1 MHRLYLHIGTPK
13 TGTTSIQ
20 NFCHDNIDILHG
32 YGYDYPDL
40 PYRYAK
46 ANKLRNG
53 HFLAGY
59 LHDEEGNRDY
69 EKEDRRIKEAFANLK
84 ERFARYDHIIL
95 SDEGI
100 WNRSL
105 KEDCRIWQKVQEE
118 VYKGNFEI
126 TVIVYLR
133 PQYDYLY
140 SWWNQRVKQG
150 MCPEADLTW
159 EEMLAR
165 DGVIELD
172 YYNVLEQISKFVG
185 KENIMVRIF
194 DRKEFIGGS
203 LYKDFVQCV
212 GLPHREDYFLS
223 KEQHNTSLTR
233 NNGEIKRI
241 LNELPNLD
249 AQGNIWFRNVLSSL
263 SEYAPDKVSYCM
275 LTPEE
280 MQSFNERFRESNI
293 RLEREY
299 LGRQGTIFTADAK
312 QRQVWKP
319 EEDERIKSL
328 IWFFGELNLQ
338 MKQQNQELQQQV
350 SQIDRRLLQQE
361 KRMERIWE
369 LCKNPIVTVG
379 RRIKKNLVSDR

>member
-20 NFCHDNIDILHG
+20 NFCCDNIDILHA

-69 EKEDRRIKEAFANLK
+69 EKEDRRIQEAFANLK
-84 ERFARYDHIIL
+84 GRFARYDHIIL

-118 VYKGNFEI
+118 VQRGNFEI
-126 TVIVYLR
+126 AVIVYLR

-150 MCPEADLTW
+150 MCPEAGLTW
-159 EEMLAR
+159 EKMLAR

-172 YYNVLEQISKFVG
+172 YYNVLKQISKFVG
-185 KENIMVRIF
+185 KENIIVRIF
-194 DRKEFIGGS
+194 DRKEFVDGS

-223 KEQHNTSLTR
+223 KERHNTRLTR

-241 LNELPNLD
+241 LNELPDLD

-263 SEYAPDKVSYCM
+263 SEYTPDEVSYSM
-275 LTPEE
+275 FTPEE
-280 MQSFNERFRESNI
+280 MQSFMEQFRESNI
-293 RLEREY
+293 HLETEY
-299 LGRQGTIFTADAK
+299 LGRQGTILTADAK
-312 QRQVWKP
+312 QRQVWKLEQ
-319 EEDERIKSL
+319 EELMRSL
-328 IWFFGELNLQ
+328 IRFFGELNLQ
-338 MKQQNQELQQQV
+338 MKQQNEQLLQQV
-350 SQIDRRLLQQE
+350 SEMDRRLQKQE
-361 KRMERIWE
+361 RRMERIRE
-369 LCKNPIVTVG
+369 LCKNPLTIFQS
-379 RRIKKNLVSDR
+379 RAKERVSE

>member
-20 NFCHDNIDILHG
+20 NFCHDNIDILHA

-69 EKEDRRIKEAFANLK
+69 EKEDRRIREAFANLK

-118 VYKGNFEI
+118 VRTGDFAI
-126 TVIVYLR
+126 TVIVYLH

-172 YYNVLEQISKFVG
+172 YYNVLQHISEFVG
-185 KENIMVRIF
+185 KENIIVRIF
-194 DRKEFIGGS
+194 DRKEFVDGS

-223 KEQHNTSLTR
+223 KERHNTSLTH

-263 SEYAPDKVSYCM
+263 SEYTPDEVSYSM
-275 LTPEE
+275 FTPEE
-280 MQSFNERFRESNI
+280 MQSFTEQFRESNI
-293 RLEREY
+293 RLETEY

-312 QRQVWKP
+312 QRQVWKL
-319 EEDERIKSL
+319 EQDELMKSL
-328 IWFFGELNLQ
+328 IRFFGELNLQ
-338 MKQQNQELQQQV
+338 TKQQNEQLLQQV
-350 SQIDRRLLQQE
+350 SEMDRRLQKQE
-361 KRMERIWE
+361 RRMEKIWG
-369 LCKNPIVTVG
+369 LCKNPLTIF
-379 RRIKKNLVSDR
+379 RSRARERVSE

>member
-20 NFCHDNIDILHG
+20 NFCHDNIDILHA

-40 PYRYAK
+40 PYRYTK

-69 EKEDRRIKEAFANLK
+69 EKEDRRIREAFANLK

-118 VYKGNFEI
+118 VRTGDFAI

-140 SWWNQRVKQG
+140 CWWNQRVKQG

-172 YYNVLEQISKFVG
+172 YYNVLQHISEFVG
-185 KENIMVRIF
+185 KENIIVRIF
-194 DRKEFIGGS
+194 DRKEFVDGS

-223 KEQHNTSLTR
+223 KERHNTSLTR

-263 SEYAPDKVSYCM
+263 SEYTPDEVSYSM
-275 LTPEE
+275 FTPEE
-280 MQSFNERFRESNI
+280 MQSFTEQFRESNI
-293 RLEREY
+293 RLETEY

-312 QRQVWKP
+312 QRQVWKL
-319 EEDERIKSL
+319 EQDELMKSV
-328 IWFFGELNLQ
+328 IRVFKELNLQ
-338 MKQQNQELQQQV
+338 TKQQNEQLLQQV
-350 SQIDRRLLQQE
+350 SEMDRRLQKQE
-361 KRMERIWE
+361 RRMEKIWG
-369 LCKNPIVTVG
+369 LCKNPLTIF
-379 RRIKKNLVSDR
+379 RSRARERVSE